1 MTTARV
7 VDIETMI
14 TVKEFAA
21 RTGYSEWSINQFCR
35 RGEIRSGRR
44 RAGSKG
50 VKRLI
55 PESELTRFIRMEE
68 VR

>member
-7 VDIETMI
+7 LDIEPMV

-21 RTGYSEWSINQFCR
+21 ATGYSEWSINQFCR

-44 RAGSKG
+44 RAGSRG

-55 PESELTRFIRMEE
+55 PESEITRFVRMEE
-68 VR
+68 IR